1 MAKLF
6 EEQRIRYPP
15 FEANRWK
22 PEALPIAEQSTLLG
36 EFANEEEALIEL
48 GSQCPSFTLGE
59 EDSWLIQRRYRF
71 GDELLASHP
80 KGVWKESNKF
90 PRIVNRQRRGWYL
103 IPNPIH
109 NILRKFING
118 VVIVLLLSLAYLAVS
133 PVLMFLKIPVYGLES
148 VRWGLLDYPLLATVV
163 VPLIFAPLIIRVFA
177 NLIELRR
184 QNLFLQR
191 NLKTPEIEFV
201 DESVSN
207 QSLKINLIFPEWDES
222 WNHVDVTWRVGILPP
237 ARESLLD
244 TFGRNKA
251 RQPPPGLSTE
261 LPHHWEAGL
270 DDGTAGGEDAPMELQ
285 EVKGGLYLR
294 PMRIMAQGQFQRWKE
309 GEVTELQPPEPFWP
323 GTVSSPLLRI
333 HWECIVRI
341 DREKGGALLWV
352 QPLKVAHHAST
363 EHDLRT
369 LPVHDGRSESDVI
382 ASTH

>member
-15 FEANRWK
+15 FEPNRWK
-22 PEALPIAEQSTLLG
+22 ANELPIAEKSTLIG
-36 EFANEEEALIEL
+36 EFDTKQQAMEKLE
-48 GSQCPSFTLGE
+48 SRCPPFTLGE
-59 EDSWLIQRRYRF
+59 EDSWLVQRRYKF
-71 GDELLASHP
+71 GDELLESHQS
-80 KGVWKESNKF
+80 KEWIEVNGS
-90 PRIVNRQRRGWYL
+90 PRIVSRQRTGWYL

-118 VVIVLLLSLAYLAVS
+118 VVIILLLSLAYLAIS

-148 VRWGLLDYPLLATVV
+148 VRLGLLDYPLLATVV
-163 VPLIFAPLIIRVFA
+163 APLIFAPLVIRVAA

-184 QNLFLQR
+184 QNQFLRR
-191 NLKTPEIEFV
+191 NLQTPNVEFL
-201 DESVSN
+201 DGSVSN
-207 QSLKINLIFPEWDES
+207 RSLKIKLSFPEWDDG
-222 WNHVDVTWRVGILPP
+222 WNHADVTWRVGILPP

-244 TFGRNKA
+244 TFGRNEG

-294 PMRIMAQGQFQRWKE
+294 PMRIMAQGKSDRWKR
-309 GEVTELQPPEPFWP
+309 GELIELQPPEPFWP

-333 HWECIVRI
+333 HWECIIRI

-363 EHDLRT
+363 EHSLRT

-382 ASTH
+382 VSTH